1 MYFNVI
7 KTIIFLFP
15 DPVVISGE
23 GEYNLNV
30 LKESVVTDSFL
41 NLDKKERGCQNE
53 ETYANCTTRLY
64 IDAMINKCGCLPLAM
79 SLNDMVR

>member
-1 MYFNVI
+1 MI
-7 KTIIFLFP
+7 
-15 DPVVISGE
+15 
-23 GEYNLNV
+23 V

-64 IDAMINKCGCLPLAM
+64 IDAMVNKCGCLSLTM
-79 SLNDMVR
+79 SLNERVREAFKKKKTKKVKFF